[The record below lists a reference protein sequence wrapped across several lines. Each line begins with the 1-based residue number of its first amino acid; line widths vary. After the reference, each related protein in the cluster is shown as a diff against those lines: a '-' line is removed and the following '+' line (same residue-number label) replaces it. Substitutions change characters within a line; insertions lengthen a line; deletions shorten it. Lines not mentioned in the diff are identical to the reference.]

1 MPEINE
7 TEELPEGTLS
17 INQKL
22 IQKYQH
28 LEPSIRPE
36 YKDGTYHMGSFCGSG
51 NIDISLITCKD
62 NITIP

>member
-36 YKDGTYHMGSFCGSG
+36 YKDGTPFERPTPA
-51 NIDISLITCKD
+51 LRA
-62 NITIP
+62 